1 MVEAAVVV
9 DHQTQVD
16 LVDQVAAEAAVV
28 KQEPQVKVIHH
39 PYHLLKAQMVLV
51 DQVMLGGRL
60 DLQEAEVVQHK

>member
-1 MVEAAVVV
+1 MVV

>member
-1 MVEAAVVV
+1 MVA

-16 LVDQVAAEAAVV
+16 LVDQAAAEAAVV

-39 PYHLLKAQMVLV
+39 PYHPHKALLVLV

-60 DLQEAEVVQHK
+60 NLQEVEVAQQV